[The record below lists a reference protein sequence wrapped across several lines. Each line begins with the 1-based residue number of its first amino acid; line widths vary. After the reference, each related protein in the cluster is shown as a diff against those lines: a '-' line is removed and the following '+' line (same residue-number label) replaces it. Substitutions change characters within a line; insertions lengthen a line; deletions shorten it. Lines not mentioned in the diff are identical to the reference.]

1 MKKAFTLLELL
12 LTVAIFSVVAIFL
25 FHIIDLNKKSSTMV
39 INKIDSLIDTYAMQE
54 LIAKDIFYADKVE
67 IKNDRDANTQLFI
80 TTKNYL
86 SSPFDDKVS
95 YILSSQNN
103 LYRIQSQNQPTREK
117 FSELKPQNI
126 HLIYSDVKTFA
137 VAPIQNSD
145 NSYAFYIE
153 FIDETQEFFSAKR
166 Y

>member
-1 MKKAFTLLELL
+1 VKKAFTLLELL
-12 LTVAIFSVVAIFL
+12 LTVSIFIIVAVFL
-25 FHIIDLNKKSSTMV
+25 FHIIDINKKTSNTL
-39 INKIDSLIDTYAMQE
+39 INKIDSLIGTYAMQE
-54 LIAKDIFYADKVE
+54 LIAKDLLYASRVE
-67 IKNDRDANTQLFI
+67 IKNDRDANSQLFI

-86 SSPFDDKVS
+86 SSPFDEKVS
-95 YILSSQNN
+95 YILSKQNN
-103 LYRIQSQNQPTREK
+103 LYRIQSQNRPSKEK

-145 NSYAFYIE
+145 SSYAFYIE
-153 FIDETQEFFSAKR
+153 FADGTEEFFSTKK